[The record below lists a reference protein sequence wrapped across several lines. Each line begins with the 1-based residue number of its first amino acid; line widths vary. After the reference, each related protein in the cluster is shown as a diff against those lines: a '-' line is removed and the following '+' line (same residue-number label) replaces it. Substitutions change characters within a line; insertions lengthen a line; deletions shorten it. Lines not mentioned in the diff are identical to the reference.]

1 MDDAAI
7 IAAASDV
14 MAKLFYVYANNQ
26 CDYHGALDVYRPQA
40 NALAAMQVPDG
51 SLSMTHEATQHPQRA
66 PFNAL
71 QVLYQQ
77 IIASHTACCS
87 SNRSKLPRI
96 FAHRAASISARP
108 IGSDTRV

>member
-1 MDDAAI
+1 MKLQVAPLCCLQPACCPRGAVQDFTSREMMDDAAI

-51 SLSMTHEATQHPQRA
+51 SLSMTHEATQH
-66 PFNAL
+66 
-71 QVLYQQ
+71 
-77 IIASHTACCS
+77 
-87 SNRSKLPRI
+87 SKGTI
-96 FAHRAASISARP
+96 
-108 IGSDTRV
+108 